1 MAGKAGSE
9 TARVEEWQGMFWL
22 LQLTDSAAGHHLL
35 ENRLAWM
42 IKPACEASSHQEG
55 MKLEYCSTLTIPTSG
70 TQSGG
75 VTIFGVGRIHLEFC
89 RNCRPRMTVS
99 LMTRRQQ
106 LMMAR
111 QQNQTANKARS
122 KTGSQLTVQLIV
134 ACSLGHMSLV

>member
-55 MKLEYCSTLTIPTSG
+55 MKLEYFDHTYIWYPKWSCDHFWCWPYSP
-70 TQSGG
+70 
-75 VTIFGVGRIHLEFC
+75 
-89 RNCRPRMTVS
+89 
-99 LMTRRQQ
+99 
-106 LMMAR
+106 
-111 QQNQTANKARS
+111 
-122 KTGSQLTVQLIV
+122 
-134 ACSLGHMSLV
+134 